1 MTVDAERRSQ
11 IVVDVEGG
19 WRELKETGAD
29 LSYVSYVSS
38 KKVFACNHMH
48 RDETSSTMSC
58 TSMSLSLAAPRPI
71 QSNDKQRHTL
81 FCVEPFELLSHTQ
94 PCGKPHAHT

>member
-1 MTVDAERRSQ
+1 MEGAEGDRRGPLLCFFEKSFRMQ
-11 IVVDVEGG
+11 PH
-19 WRELKETGAD
+19 A
-29 LSYVSYVSS
+29 
-38 KKVFACNHMH
+38 H
-48 RDETSSTMSC
+48 RDETSSTMYC

>member
-1 MTVDAERRSQ
+1 MEGAQGARRGPPL
-11 IVVDVEGG
+11 E
-19 WRELKETGAD
+19 K
-29 LSYVSYVSS
+29 SS
-38 KKVFACNHMH
+38 RMQPHAVAQGRNVKY
-48 RDETSSTMSC
+48 C

-81 FCVEPFELLSHTQ
+81 FSVEPFELLSHTQ

>member
-1 MTVDAERRSQ
+1 MEGAQGASRRGPPL
-11 IVVDVEGG
+11 E
-19 WRELKETGAD
+19 K
-29 LSYVSYVSS
+29 SS
-38 KKVFACNHMH
+38 RMQPHAQGRNVKY
-48 RDETSSTMSC
+48 C

-81 FCVEPFELLSHTQ
+81 FSVEPFELLSHTQ